1 VLVSSKTIISMEQ
14 DIHGSDATKSNLA
27 YLLLGLI
34 LLGASLYLSANIQ
47 NPAPMEV
54 LILRV
59 IIALGAAFAA
69 VSLPGSVG
77 VDLPKGIKAGGSLAI
92 FVLIFFF
99 NPADL
104 IKPKPDIPSIDQKAT
119 SDATEQSPHSTNRKS
134 LPSKGEDE
142 KPAARS
148 VTRQGTT
155 APPVETKDKI
165 AQASLLG
172 DWKGTL
178 TFPAQPGFAYPMA
191 LHASNSNNV
200 MTLTLDSEAQ
210 NYLGIP
216 VEDLS
221 VQESRATFVLTQ
233 TGQFPHASFDCHLQ
247 GEQLLCS
254 VQQGIVLGSVTFS
267 RH

>member
-1 VLVSSKTIISMEQ
+1 MEQ

-34 LLGASLYLSANIQ
+34 LLGTSLYLSANIQ
-47 NPAPMEV
+47 NQNPMEV

-104 IKPKPDIPSIDQKAT
+104 IKPKPDIPLDDQKAT
-119 SDATEQSPHSTNRKS
+119 EQSTSHKS
-134 LPSKGEDE
+134 LSSKGEDE
-142 KPAARS
+142 KPAARP
-148 VTRQGTT
+148 VRRQETI

-178 TFPAQPGFAYPMA
+178 TFPAQPGIAYPMA

-200 MTLTLDSEAQ
+200 ITLTLDSEAQ
-210 NYLGIP
+210 NYFGIP

-221 VQESRATFVLTQ
+221 VRESRATFVLTQ

-247 GEQLLCS
+247 GEQLPCS
-254 VQQGIVLGSVTFS
+254 VQQGIALGSVIFS